1 MQLVITEKPSVAAAI
16 GDVLGASIRHDG
28 YYEGGGYIVS
38 WCIGHLLGLADPQS
52 YDEKYAK
59 WRLGDLPIAINDWK
73 HTPTGSASAKKQLQ
87 VLKKLL
93 GRKDVDT
100 VVNAADAG
108 REGELI
114 FREVY
119 EYFGCKK
126 PIKRLWISSLE
137 EESIKNGV
145 ANLLP
150 GADYNNL
157 YEAALCRG
165 KADWLVGINLTRLF
179 TKLYNSEGVLSV
191 GRVQTPT
198 LSMIVAREH
207 QIQGFTKEPFFTIEI
222 TKDDFTA
229 EREKLKDKDA
239 AEEIRK
245 ACDGQTATIVSI
257 EKQEKSTSAPKLYD
271 LTTLQ
276 REANRMFGYP
286 ASKTLESAQKLYEQ
300 KILTY
305 PRTDSK
311 FLSQDMAAG
320 VEALVPAVADAMPFD
335 LPVDMDLSISQVINS
350 AKVTDHHA
358 IIPTQMIGNISI
370 DSLPGTERNILLMVC
385 TRLLAAIAPKHT
397 YAETVIT
404 AECSGEMFKAKGKT
418 VLQEGWK
425 AIDPSFAVS
434 CGKKTATEEKVLP
447 VLEEGQELVV
457 SASLREGFTQ
467 PPKPYTEDLLL
478 SAMENAGKEDM
489 PDDAERKGIGTPATR
504 ADIIEGLL
512 KKGYI
517 TRESKQLKPTEK
529 GINTIKVLP
538 ESVKAPMLTAEWEH
552 SLKRIERGEVTA
564 HEFMNDINNYV
575 RDIVESN
582 QAVPDEHKDLFPS
595 NRPARQ
601 VLGKCPRCDNGV
613 VETIK
618 AFSCANRDCKFALWK
633 DNKFFTAKKKS
644 LTLEIATALI
654 NDGRIFVAG
663 LYSEKA
669 DRTYDA
675 TILLDSAGEGYPSF
689 KMEFEK

>member
-16 GDVLGASIRHDG
+16 GSVLGAGTRHDG

-38 WCIGHLLGLADPQS
+38 WCIGHLLRLADPQS
-52 YDEKYAK
+52 YNEKYAK
-59 WRLGDLPIAINDWK
+59 WRLNDLPIVIDNWM

-93 GRKDVDT
+93 GRKDVAT

-126 PIKRLWISSLE
+126 PVKRLWISSLE
-137 EESIKNGV
+137 EESIKNGFV
-145 ANLLP
+145 NLLP

-157 YEAALCRG
+157 YEAALSRG
-165 KADWLVGINLTRLF
+165 KSDWLVGINLTRLF
-179 TKLYNSEGVLSV
+179 TKLYNSDDVLSV

-198 LSMIVAREH
+198 LSMIVGREH
-207 QIQGFTKEPFFTIEI
+207 QIKGFVKEPFYTVEI

-229 EREKLKDKDA
+229 EREKLTDKDA

-245 ACDGQTATIVSI
+245 TCDGQTATIVSI

-311 FLSQDMAAG
+311 FLPQDMAVG

-335 LPVDMDLSISQVINS
+335 LPLDMDLSISQVINS
-350 AKVTDHHA
+350 EKVTDHHA
-358 IIPTQMIGNISI
+358 IIPTQMIASINIS
-370 DSLPGTERNILLMVC
+370 SLPDTEKNILQMVC
-385 TRLLAAIAPKHT
+385 TRLLAAVAPKHT
-397 YAETVIT
+397 CAETVIT
-404 AECSGEMFKAKGKT
+404 AECSGEKFKAKGKT
-418 VLQEGWK
+418 VLQVGWK
-425 AIDPSFAVS
+425 AVEQSFAEC
-434 CGKKTATEEKVLP
+434 CGKKTSAEEKTLP
-447 VLEEGQELVV
+447 ELEDGQELAV
-457 SASLREGFTQ
+457 SANMREGFTQ

-478 SAMENAGKEDM
+478 SAMENAGAEDM

-517 TRESKQLKPTEK
+517 SREGKQLKPTVK
-529 GINTIKVLP
+529 GITIIKVLP
-538 ESVKAPMLTAEWEH
+538 ESVKTPMLTAEWEH
-552 SLKRIERGEVTA
+552 GLKRIERGEVTA
-564 HEFMNDINNYV
+564 HDFMNDINKYV
-575 RDIVESN
+575 SDVVKAN

-595 NRPARQ
+595 KKSAEQ
-601 VLGKCPRCDNGV
+601 VLGKCPRCDNDV
-613 VETIK
+613 TENSK
-618 AFSCANRDCKFALWK
+618 AFSCANRSCKFALWK

-644 LTLEIATALI
+644 LTREIAVALI

-669 DRTYDA
+669 KRTYGA